1 MLFDKL
7 VTDSGAY
14 LGSVVAN
21 FETDCR
27 AGKFTNP
34 YELKQELWRCIVVT
48 CEVRG
53 SDEYSQW
60 IDDLA
65 KIALDHGV
73 RDRDIVTTIRSA
85 IRRYRV
91 QAGK

>member
-1 MLFDKL
+1 
-7 VTDSGAY
+7 
-14 LGSVVAN
+14 
-21 FETDCR
+21 
-27 AGKFTNP
+27 
-34 YELKQELWRCIVVT
+34 
-48 CEVRG
+48 VRG

-85 IRRYRV
+85 IRRYRT